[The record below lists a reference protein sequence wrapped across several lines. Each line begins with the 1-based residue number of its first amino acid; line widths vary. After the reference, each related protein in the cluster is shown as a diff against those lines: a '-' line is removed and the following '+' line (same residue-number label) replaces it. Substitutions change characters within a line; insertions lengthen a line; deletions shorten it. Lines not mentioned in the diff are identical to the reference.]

1 VDVDPLSDEDVL
13 VYNSTSGKWEAG
25 TYVAVLG

>member
-1 VDVDPLSDEDVL
+1 VDVDPLSNEDVL
-13 VYNSTSGKWEAG
+13 VYNSISGKWEAG